1 VVSTQAR
8 EQSHALEDARRLSQE
23 ESVVAHLLAKP
34 PPDLEFQ
41 LTSDLPRRN
50 GWWCKEWTSERY
62 PDLKIRVM
70 GRKREKEITLYLL
83 RDEGYRSLA
92 AAYTALME
100 RRVRR
105 VVRG

>member
-1 VVSTQAR
+1 MATKLCTPPS
-8 EQSHALEDARRLSQE
+8 DLS
-23 ESVVAHLLAKP
+23 
-34 PPDLEFQ
+34 FQ
-41 LTSDLPRRN
+41 LTSDLPRRG
-50 GWWCKEWTSERY
+50 GWWCKEWTAERY

-70 GRKREKEITLYLL
+70 GQTRKKEITLYLL

>member
-1 VVSTQAR
+1 MVAR
-8 EQSHALEDARRLSQE
+8 
-23 ESVVAHLLAKP
+23 LLQKP
-34 PPDLEFQ
+34 PDDLSFQ

-50 GWWCKEWTSERY
+50 DWWCKEWTSERY

-92 AAYTALME
+92 AAYTALMG

-105 VVRG
+105 VARG